1 MNVFEMRWWS
11 GEETM
16 QGYVFGWTSKSITWM
31 FYYQQSNG
39 FELSQHSLQ
48 AGHMSKS
55 EADPESSSW
64 QVEVLGKNSQY

>member
-1 MNVFEMRWWS
+1 
-11 GEETM
+11 
-16 QGYVFGWTSKSITWM
+16 M